1 MQYPEAVN
9 KVIGNSQFLFG
20 FNKDRAHL
28 NEDEELD
35 TWDTTLVRNIMTRLM
50 TLETLSYHSSWRKR
64 FSLINYYGCALV
76 IVKNTRKI
84 VFDLNYK

>member
-9 KVIGNSQFLFG
+9 RAIGNSQFLFG

-35 TWDTTLVRNIMTRLM
+35 TRDTTLVGNIMTRLM
-50 TLETLSYHSSWRKR
+50 TFETLSYRSSWRKR
-64 FSLINYYGCALV
+64 FSFLFSFFTIIMHTL
-76 IVKNTRKI
+76 
-84 VFDLNYK
+84 